1 MHGIRMPPGK
11 PGESQEKGKDEE
23 EMDKE
28 TDVERGTGPR
38 PRLGSRALIPV
49 PGLKRRYRKPFPP
62 PTTLGSTRWLI
73 STLPLRKTHNSND
86 FNIHL
91 ILLISIFP
99 DNL

>member
-23 EMDKE
+23 EMYKE

-38 PRLGSRALIPV
+38 PRLGSRALIP
-49 PGLKRRYRKPFPP
+49 GLKRCYRKPFPP

-86 FNIHL
+86 FNVHL